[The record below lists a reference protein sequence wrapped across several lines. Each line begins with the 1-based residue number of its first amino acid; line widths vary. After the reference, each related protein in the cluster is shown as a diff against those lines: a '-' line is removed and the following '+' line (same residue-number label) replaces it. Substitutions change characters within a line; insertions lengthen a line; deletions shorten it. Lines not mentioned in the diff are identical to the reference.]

1 MQTNQKTQNKNKKKL
16 KNKTMKTTVNN
27 LESAEK
33 EIVVTLTPQ
42 DMKPYLKTTAQELA
56 KDAAIKGFRK
66 GKVPYNI
73 LEQHIGKEA
82 LWNQASVGAIEESY
96 QKALQEQGIKPAGQP
111 RVDITKLVP
120 ENDVEFKVRIPL
132 EPTVTLPDY
141 KKIAKD
147 ALQEQTATA
156 VEVSDHE
163 IHEALEYLR
172 ESRKDD
178 KQKAPVQIDDSF
190 AQSVGN
196 FKNVEEL
203 KDSVKQGITQEKEQ
217 HNKELVRLKII
228 ENIRKDATLV
238 FSELLV
244 ENELRSMEQEL
255 QERVAGLGM
264 EFEEY
269 LKKMGK
275 SLEELRGSWQE
286 KARARVESAFILSE
300 IARVEGIQP
309 TEQEV
314 EEHSNQYLRHFGGP
328 DQAQETVEP
337 AMLKR
342 YIFGMLQNEKV
353 LEFLEGQ
360 KSSIITP

>member
-1 MQTNQKTQNKNKKKL
+1 
-16 KNKTMKTTVNN
+16 MKTTVNN

-42 DMKPYLKTTAQELA
+42 DMQPYLKSTAQELA
-56 KDAAIKGFRK
+56 KNTTIKGFRK
-66 GKVPYNI
+66 GKIPYNI

-82 LWNQASVGAIEESY
+82 LWNQASVDAIEDSY
-96 QKALQEQGIKPAGQP
+96 QKAIQEQGIKPAGQP
-111 RVDITKLVP
+111 RVDITKLVAG
-120 ENDVEFKVRIPL
+120 NDVEFKIRVPL

-147 ALQEQTATA
+147 VLEEQKATT
-156 VEVSDHE
+156 VDVSDHE
-163 IHEALEYLR
+163 IQEALEYLR

-178 KQKAPVQIDDSF
+178 KQSASPQIDDAF
-190 AQSVGN
+190 ARSVGN
-196 FKNVEEL
+196 FQSVEDLKN
-203 KDSVKQGITQEKEQ
+203 SVRQGITQEKEQ

-228 ENIRKDATLV
+228 EGIRKQTV
-238 FSELLV
+238 FVISELLV
-244 ENELRSMEQEL
+244 ENELRSMERDL
-255 QERVAGLGM
+255 QQRITGLGM

-275 SLEELRGSWQE
+275 SLEELRESWQD
-286 KARARVESAFILSE
+286 KAKARVESAFILSE
-300 IARVEGIQP
+300 IAKAEGIKP

-314 EEHSNQYLRHFGGP
+314 EDHSNQYLSHFGEP
-328 DQAQETVEP
+328 EQAQESIEP
-337 AMLKR
+337 AMLQQ

-360 KSSIITP
+360 KSSIIVP